1 MLSNKLIYCD
11 YGERLFGCVVIDPN
25 ELTGNTKKEYIDR
38 HDYSYLVERIDG
50 NGWKLEQAGDSLIYD
65 ILRKKYT
72 IPKIK
77 DSTFWFMYKYEKSYL
92 VKKKV
97 NKILE
102 NE

>member
-11 YGERLFGCVVIDPN
+11 YGENLFGCIVIDPD

-50 NGWKLEQAGDSLIYD
+50 NGWKLEQADDSLI
-65 ILRKKYT
+65 IRQLRKKYT

-77 DSTFWFMYKYEKSYL
+77 DRTFWFICKDEKSYL